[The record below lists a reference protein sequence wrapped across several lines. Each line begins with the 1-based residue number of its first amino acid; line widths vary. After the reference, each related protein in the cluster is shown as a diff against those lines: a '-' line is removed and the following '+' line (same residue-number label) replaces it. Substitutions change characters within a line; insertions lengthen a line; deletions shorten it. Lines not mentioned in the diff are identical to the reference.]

1 MEIKSIF
8 IFALLLSIGLL
19 ANVCCLNPSYIYGNI
34 NISRMWKED
43 TCGINGYRLQITP
56 VILRHYKEIVG
67 CSSKKI
73 IKVFGQP
80 DFVQE
85 LNLWLP
91 NTTLLIYSTSSI
103 EKIGPKCG
111 DPVVRSFGF
120 FIDIKTNK
128 VIDIKEFTS

>member
-19 ANVCCLNPSYIYGNI
+19 ANVCCLNPAYIYDNV
-34 NISRMWKED
+34 NVSKMWKED

-56 VILRHYKEIVG
+56 VILRHDKEIIG

-73 IKVFGQP
+73 IKMFGQP

-85 LNLWLP
+85 SNLLHP

-120 FIDIKTNK
+120 FIDNEMNK
-128 VIDIKEFTS
+128 VVDIKEFIS